1 MIYRFVISGTHE
13 QYRDY
18 IRDKYQDHIKY
29 VYVRNHLL
37 LHGVVNPHGVFIG
50 SWIKHPHIKE
60 ILLQLNV
67 STHEHNPGLEQ
78 AILEYHNHVSLL
90 N

>member
-1 MIYRFVISGTHE
+1 MVYQYIVAGNVEEYRAW
-13 QYRDY
+13 
-18 IRDKYQDHIKY
+18 RDKLNDYDMRTRY
-29 VYVRNHLL
+29 VHDPIILKGL
-37 LHGVVNPHGVFIG
+37 VNPHGKFIG
-50 SWIKHPHIKE
+50 SWIKHPKIKE